1 MAIIFL
7 DTINLLQCFKLNFI
21 AMTKTT
27 SIVSCLFPLLGGS
40 ITVTTAWS
48 PPIPPPAAPAV
59 VVQQQLQQQQQ
70 TTASTSTLS
79 DRVTE
84 WASRQGETAIELFG
98 VPPASAAESNAV
110 ASPPTKN
117 EILTLQKAFAA
128 FYGTQRDPEAALP
141 LLDESVKAF
150 ERQPA
155 DERAGLYRVR
165 GDCKMALKDPTA
177 AVEDYS
183 TAIDLLNLPEAK
195 DKADPAELPASILGR
210 ARAIRSLGAKAT
222 PAQAQR
228 AVDDYKETLI
238 LNSRDDWDTVQ
249 EQVEDGAKTNPYAAW
264 EYGMALRR
272 NGNYQ
277 EAKTIH
283 TLTSDLFDSIGDKP
297 RSVIS
302 LLDAGVDAAS
312 AEAAGSS
319 SKNDAGSDDD
329 AKTLLKKAI
338 SYTTKAESRDVALLQ
353 RVVAKEGEGRIVLA
367 AIEWNDKN
375 DKSLRGDAEKEL
387 STACERLDQLEQD
400 ALSRGKKAPT
410 AAAIRFN
417 IDDYPGALETSCSRI
432 TKNREFQT
440 DRLELPELLQDK
452 IQKLNQLK

>member
-1 MAIIFL
+1 
-7 DTINLLQCFKLNFI
+7 
-21 AMTKTT
+21 MTKISST
-27 SIVSCLFPLLGGS
+27 VGCLLPLLGA
-40 ITVTTAWS
+40 TFAWS
-48 PPIPPPAAPAV
+48 PTIPPPATSFHAQQV
-59 VVQQQLQQQQQ
+59 VFEQSQ
-70 TTASTSTLS
+70 TRPKPQTAKTSVS
-79 DRVTE
+79 DHVFD
-84 WASRQGETAIELFG
+84 WASRQGRAANELFG
-98 VPPASAAESNAV
+98 IPAANAAEAP
-110 ASPPTKN
+110 APPTKN

-128 FYGTQRDPEAALP
+128 FYGTQRDPQAALP
-141 LLDESVKAF
+141 LLDESVRAF

-165 GDCKMALKDPTA
+165 GDCQMALKNPTA

-183 TAIDLLNLPEAK
+183 TAIELLRLPEAK

-222 PAQAQR
+222 PEQAQR
-228 AVDDYKETLI
+228 AVNDYREALV
-238 LNSRDDWDTVQ
+238 LNSREEWDTV
-249 EQVEDGAKTNPYAAW
+249 EENIEDGAKSNPYAAW

-272 NGNYQ
+272 NAQYADARAMH
-277 EAKTIH
+277 EV
-283 TLTSDLFDSIGDKP
+283 TSDLFDSIGDRP

-302 LLDAGVDAAS
+302 LLDAGVDAAL
-312 AEAAGSS
+312 AEATGAKTTG
-319 SKNDAGSDDD
+319 NED

-338 SYTTKAESRDVALLQ
+338 SYTTKTESRDVALLQ

-367 AIEWNDKN
+367 AIEWTDN

-400 ALSRGKKAPT
+400 ALSRGRKAPSST
-410 AAAIRFN
+410 STSLEVRFN

-432 TKNREFQT
+432 TKNKEFQT

-452 IQKLNQLK
+452 IQKLSQLK